1 MSTSHSPYTKSYQD
15 CITSVLAFY
24 DVQVDIDGLIASIP
38 KDEERLKPSDIAA
51 VGEKIDFNVR
61 AVSVPF
67 EKIAGYTIPL
77 ILEMAD
83 GEGCIYYPDQDG
95 KGRFHLPGKSDQEIS
110 LSDISQAYQGKVYVL
125 MPRDKD
131 TNIDIS
137 HMDHGHALD
146 WFWKPMVSFWS
157 RYAEVIFC
165 SVFINILALAIPLF
179 TLNVYDRVIVNFVPD
194 TLIVLTSGVIVAII
208 FDFFFKTMRSYII
221 EHVAARVS
229 SEYDVKLM
237 ERLVHIKDVDIH
249 LSVGEKTNLFRE
261 LNGIK
266 DFYASRF
273 VPTLVDIP
281 FFILFTIVIYIISPT
296 LAIIPV
302 VSAAIVF
309 VLNYGAQVIIGR
321 STSKYFVSMQ
331 NKSSFLVEMLGGL
344 STIRILSAVGSR
356 LFRWRQVSES
366 SAQAASYNAFITSTV
381 SNLSVMVTQVMH
393 VCIIFFGV
401 YQINENNLT
410 IGGLIACT
418 IIYGRAIAPVVS
430 MASVLS
436 RLKQIQDVLKA
447 IDKIF
452 QLPHDDN
459 APARKKNAKGPFK
472 GEVELKDITYQYP
485 MQPKPAL
492 YKINLKITP
501 GEHIGL
507 IGKTGAGKSTL
518 SSMIAGSM
526 KTLEGN
532 IYLDGYTYDSI
543 ADTELYRSIGYV
555 PQDAFF
561 FQGSIRDNIVMG
573 DETITDED
581 MKRAM
586 HMSGLDL
593 VVQQTGEGM
602 DMDVGEGGKRLS
614 GGQKQAIALA
624 RAFVRNPDILVFDE
638 PTNGMDSAL
647 EERVKASLKEFI
659 KGKTFIMVTH
669 RTTLLPLVG
678 RLVLL
683 DHGRIMA
690 DGTRDEIVKKLSNG
704 T

>member
-1 MSTSHSPYTKSYQD
+1 MNTSHSPYLKSYQD
-15 CITSVLAFY
+15 CIISVLSFY
-24 DVQVDIDGLIASIP
+24 DVQVDIDGLVASIP
-38 KDEERLKPSDIAA
+38 KGEEYLRPTDLSSL
-51 VGEKIDFNVR
+51 GEKIGFTVKPLKI
-61 AVSVPF
+61 PF
-67 EKIAGYTIPL
+67 DKIPAFTIPL
-77 ILEMAD
+77 ILEMD
-83 GEGCIYYPDQDG
+83 NGEACVYYPDQDG
-95 KGRFHLPGKSDQEIS
+95 KGRFYLPGKSDQEIS
-110 LSDISQAYQGKVYVL
+110 VSEISDGYQGEVYVF
-125 MPRDKD
+125 MPKDKGS
-131 TNIDIS
+131 NIDIS

-146 WFWKPMVSFWS
+146 WFWNPMISFWG

-237 ERLVHIKDVDIH
+237 ERLIHIKDVDIH
-249 LSVGEKTNLFRE
+249 LSVGEKSNLFRE

-266 DFYASRF
+266 DFYASRL
-273 VPTLVDIP
+273 VPTLVDVP
-281 FFILFTIVIYIISPT
+281 FFIFFTIVIYIIAPA

-302 VSAAIVF
+302 VAAAVVF
-309 VLNYGAQVIIGR
+309 ILNYAAQFVVGR
-321 STSKYFVSMQ
+321 ATAKYFTSMQ

-356 LFRWRQVSES
+356 LFRWRQASES
-366 SAQAASYNAFITSTV
+366 SAQAASYNALVTSAV
-381 SNLSVMVTQVMH
+381 SNMSVMVTQIMH
-393 VCIIFFGV
+393 VCIVFFGV
-401 YQINENNLT
+401 YQIDEGSLT

-418 IIYGRAIAPVVS
+418 IIYGRAIAPVVG

-436 RLKQIQDVLKA
+436 RLKQTQDVLKA

-452 QLPHDDN
+452 QLPHDDS
-459 APARKKNAKGPFK
+459 ASARKKNSKGPFK
-472 GEVELKDITYQYP
+472 GNIELKDITYQYP
-485 MQPKPAL
+485 MQTRPAL
-492 YKINLKITP
+492 YKLNLQIKA
-501 GEHIGL
+501 GDHIGL

-518 SSMIAGSM
+518 SSLIAGLI
-526 KTLEGN
+526 KTREGN
-532 IYLDGYTYDSI
+532 VYLDSYTYTSI
-543 ADTELYRSIGYV
+543 TDTELYRSIGYV
-555 PQDAFF
+555 PQDAYF

-573 DETITDED
+573 DETIKDENLE
-581 MKRAM
+581 RAM
-586 HMSGLDL
+586 QMSGLDL
-593 VVQQTGEGM
+593 VVQQTGEGL
-602 DMDVGEGGKRLS
+602 DMDVGEAGKRLS

-624 RAFVRNPDILVFDE
+624 RAFVRDPDILVFDE

-659 KGKTFIMVTH
+659 QGKTFIMVTH

-683 DHGRIMA
+683 DQGRIMA
-690 DGTRDEIVKKLSNG
+690 DGNRDEIVKKLSNG
-704 T
+704 A